1 MSTAVITLHQPV
13 SWKQR
18 LLYYVN
24 QIADTILSRGKFE
37 AGFIKRFHQTEATP
51 KRINADAVESIENIR
66 IADARQNVA
75 TTENITTDDT
85 VNAKAAQLLDDYG
98 NSILRIGYSYLQNMD
113 DAEEILQETLIQ
125 FLTKAPEF
133 ENAEHEKAWLLH
145 VAANISKNRIKYNR
159 LRKTDELEE
168 TLIAEEKEDLSFV
181 WEAVKSLPEK
191 YREVI
196 HLHYYEGYKT
206 AQIAQILNRREATV
220 RSDLRRGRERLK
232 LILKEAYDFE

>member
-1 MSTAVITLHQPV
+1 MSTAVITLQQPF

-24 QIADTILSRGKFE
+24 QIANTIFGREKFE
-37 AGFIKRFHQTEATP
+37 AGFIKRFHRA
-51 KRINADAVESIENIR
+51 
-66 IADARQNVA
+66 
-75 TTENITTDDT
+75 ENITTDT
-85 VNAKAAQLLDDYG
+85 VTNAKAVQLLDDYG

>member
-1 MSTAVITLHQPV
+1 MSTAVITLQQPF

-24 QIADTILSRGKFE
+24 RIANTIFSRGKVE
-37 AGFIKRFHQTEATP
+37 AGFIKRFHWTEDTP

-85 VNAKAAQLLDDYG
+85 VNAKAAQLLDVYG

-181 WEAVKSLPEK
+181 WEAVKSLPAK